1 MKQKKLLFILSL
13 LALNAASLVSCGGN
27 TSGLASNSTNQ
38 SSQSTSLVS
47 LSITPNLPTS
57 TSTSSST
64 PTPVVPDNQVKNYIL
79 FAHKEGIT
87 RFEAEEVDVSKYV
100 ISSDNPTKVIERPDA
115 SNGKFLAASTGDTA
129 KNSTF
134 EFSVSLDFDATIS
147 MTASY
152 AQSNKWKNYSQDLT
166 KSYTYIVDENRNMML
181 SSEKTVLSSR
191 TDITNWEQFNYTPI
205 TLNKGMH
212 TFSVK
217 VAENTGKGNPNIDY
231 FDFKITKVSGGI
243 VDDKV
248 PENDFHSS
256 IQYQYINDSD
266 YENVSKYA
274 NGVTELSKPRGIV
287 IDFKDEN
294 ISNNSFVLEYADN
307 EHFDNS
313 VIINNITSKKYAI
326 QNLKLGQDLYWR
338 VTDSQSNL
346 SKAKTQHLQVADKG
360 PRNIAIDGVSNV
372 RDIGGYKSSLV
383 SNGKIKQGLYYR
395 GANLNS
401 ISEDGKKEM
410 LRLGIKREIDMRD
423 SYQCLGPYV
432 DGIEYSAISIPSG
445 TESKRFEEFKDE
457 YKQIF
462 TIIANA
468 NKEPI
473 YLHCTAGAD
482 RTGIATFM
490 LLTLCGVSYEDT
502 ARDYLFTNFST
513 QGTRVPNYTSEFKAW
528 WSKLDNFEGNTKA
541 DKAKSW
547 LISKGITAEQ
557 VEKIRSIFVE
567 NYK

>member
-1 MKQKKLLFILSL
+1 MKQKKLLFTLSL
-13 LALNAASLVSCGGN
+13 LALNVAPLVSCGGN

-47 LSITPNLPTS
+47 LSATPNLPTS
-57 TSTSSST
+57 TSTSFST
-64 PTPVVPDNQVKNYIL
+64 PTPVVPDNQVKNYTL
-79 FAHKEGIT
+79 FAHKEGVT

-100 ISSDNPTKVIERPDA
+100 ISSDNPTKVVERPDA

-231 FDFKITKVSGGI
+231 FDFKITRVSGGI

-266 YENVSKYA
+266 YENISKYA

-294 ISNNSFVLEYADN
+294 ISSNSFVLEYADN

-326 QNLKLGQDLYWR
+326 QNLKLEQDLYWR

-346 SKAKTQHLQVADKG
+346 SKAKAKHLQVADKG

-383 SNGKIKQGLYYR
+383 NNGKIKQGLYYR

-432 DGIEYSAISIPSG
+432 DGIGYSAISIPSG
-445 TESKRFEEFKDE
+445 TEGKRFEEFKDE

-490 LLTLCGVSYEDT
+490 LLTLCGASYEDM

-547 LISKGITAEQ
+547 LISKGVTSEQ

-567 NYK
+567 NY

>member
-1 MKQKKLLFILSL
+1 MKQKKLLFTLSL
-13 LALNAASLVSCGGN
+13 LALNVASLVSCGDN

-47 LSITPNLPTS
+47 SSATPNLPTS
-57 TSTSSST
+57 ISTSSST

-100 ISSDNPTKVIERPDA
+100 ISSDNPTKVVERPDA

-134 EFSVSLDFDATIS
+134 EFKISLDFDGEVT

-152 AQSNKWKNYSQDLT
+152 AQSNKWKDYNQDLT

-181 SSEKTVLSSR
+181 SQDKTILNAR
-191 TDITNWEQFNYTPI
+191 IDITKWEEFSYTPI
-205 TLNKGMH
+205 TLNKGIH

-231 FDFKITKVSGGI
+231 FDFKITKVTGEVI
-243 VDDKV
+243 DDDKV
-248 PENDFHSS
+248 PENDFHSP
-256 IQYQYINDSD
+256 IQYQYLNDSN
-266 YENVSKYA
+266 YEDVSKYA

-287 IDFKDEN
+287 VDFSNEN
-294 ISNNSFVLEYADN
+294 IAGNSFVLEYADN
-307 EHFDNS
+307 NDFNNS
-313 VIINNITSKKYAI
+313 VIINNISSKSYAI

-338 VTDSQSNL
+338 VADSESNL
-346 SKAKTQHLQVADKG
+346 NKAKTQHLQVADKG

-432 DGIEYSAISIPSG
+432 DGITYSAISIPSG
-445 TESKRFEEFKDE
+445 TESKRFEEFNDE

-462 TIIANA
+462 TLIANA
-468 NKEPI
+468 DKEPI

-490 LLTLCGVSYEDT
+490 LLTVCGASYEDM

-528 WSKLDNFEGNTKA
+528 WSKLDTFEGNTKA

-547 LISKGITAEQ
+547 LISKGVTAEQ
-557 VEKIRSIFVE
+557 VEKIRTIFVE
-567 NYK
+567 NY

>member
-1 MKQKKLLFILSL
+1 MKQKKLLFTLSL
-13 LALNAASLVSCGGN
+13 LALNAVSLVSCGGN

-47 LSITPNLPTS
+47 LSTTPNLSTS

-294 ISNNSFVLEYADN
+294 ISSNSFVLEYADN

-360 PRNIAIDGVSNV
+360 PRNIEIDGVSNV

-383 SNGKIKQGLYYR
+383 SNGKDY
-395 GANLNS
+395 
-401 ISEDGKKEM
+401 
-410 LRLGIKREIDMRD
+410 
-423 SYQCLGPYV
+423 
-432 DGIEYSAISIPSG
+432 
-445 TESKRFEEFKDE
+445 
-457 YKQIF
+457 
-462 TIIANA
+462 IIVA
-468 NKEPI
+468 
-473 YLHCTAGAD
+473 
-482 RTGIATFM
+482 
-490 LLTLCGVSYEDT
+490 
-502 ARDYLFTNFST
+502 
-513 QGTRVPNYTSEFKAW
+513 
-528 WSKLDNFEGNTKA
+528 
-541 DKAKSW
+541 
-547 LISKGITAEQ
+547 LI
-557 VEKIRSIFVE
+557 
-567 NYK
+567 

>member
-1 MKQKKLLFILSL
+1 MKQKKLLFTLSL
-13 LALNAASLVSCGGN
+13 LALNAVSLVSCGGN
-27 TSGLASNSTNQ
+27 TSGLASNSTKQ

-47 LSITPNLPTS
+47 LSTTPNLSTS

-287 IDFKDEN
+287 VDFSNEN
-294 ISNNSFVLEYADN
+294 IAGNSFVLEYADN
-307 EHFDNS
+307 NDFNNS
-313 VIINNITSKKYAI
+313 VIINNISSKSYAI
-326 QNLKLGQDLYWR
+326 QNLKLGQELYWR
-338 VTDSQSNL
+338 VADSQSNL

-490 LLTLCGVSYEDT
+490 LLTLCGVSYEDM

-541 DKAKSW
+541 DKAQSW

>member
-1 MKQKKLLFILSL
+1 MKQNKLLLIASL
-13 LALNAASLVSCGGN
+13 LTINMAILVSCDDK
-27 TSGLASNSTNQ
+27 TSDVISNSSLPSTPSI
-38 SSQSTSLVS
+38 SSSIMATPSISTSPS
-47 LSITPNLPTS
+47 P
-57 TSTSSST
+57 ST
-64 PTPVVPDNQVKNYIL
+64 PEPVIPDNEVKDFTL
-79 FAHKEGIT
+79 FAYKEGTT

-100 ISSDNPTKVIERPDA
+100 ISSDNPTKVVERSDA

-134 EFSVSLDFDATIS
+134 EFKISLDFDGEVT

-152 AQSNKWKNYSQDLT
+152 AQSNKWKDYNQDLT

-181 SSEKTVLSSR
+181 SQDKTILNAR
-191 TDITNWEQFNYTPI
+191 TDITKWEEFSYTPI
-205 TLNKGMH
+205 TLNKGIH

-231 FDFKITKVSGGI
+231 FDFKITKVTGEVI
-243 VDDKV
+243 DDNKV
-248 PENDFHSS
+248 PENDFHSP
-256 IQYQYINDSD
+256 IQYQYLNDSN
-266 YENVSKYA
+266 YEDVSKYA

-287 IDFKDEN
+287 VDFSNEN
-294 ISNNSFVLEYADN
+294 IAGNSFVLEYADN
-307 EHFDNS
+307 NDFNNS
-313 VIINNITSKKYAI
+313 VIINNISSKSYAI
-326 QNLKLGQDLYWR
+326 QNLKLGQELYWR
-338 VTDSQSNL
+338 VADSQSNL

-383 SNGKIKQGLYYR
+383 NNGKIRQGLYYR

-432 DGIEYSAISIPSG
+432 DGISYSAVSIPSG

-462 TIIANA
+462 TLIANA
-468 NKEPI
+468 DKEPI

-490 LLTLCGVSYEDT
+490 LLTVCGASYEDM

-528 WSKLDNFEGNTKA
+528 WSKLDTFEGNTKA

-547 LISKGITAEQ
+547 LISKGVTAEQ
-557 VEKIRSIFVE
+557 VEKIRTIFVE
-567 NYK
+567 NY

>member
-1 MKQKKLLFILSL
+1 MKQNKLLLIASL
-13 LALNAASLVSCGGN
+13 LTINMVILVSCDDK
-27 TSGLASNSTNQ
+27 TSDVISNSSLPSTPSI
-38 SSQSTSLVS
+38 SSSITATPSISTSPS
-47 LSITPNLPTS
+47 P
-57 TSTSSST
+57 ST
-64 PTPVVPDNQVKNYIL
+64 PEPVIPDNEVKDFTL
-79 FAHKEGIT
+79 FAYKEGTT

-100 ISSDNPTKVIERPDA
+100 ISSDNPTKVVERSDA

-134 EFSVSLDFDATIS
+134 EFKISLDFDGEVT

-152 AQSNKWKNYSQDLT
+152 AQSNKWKDYNQDLT

-181 SSEKTVLSSR
+181 SQDKTILNAR
-191 TDITNWEQFNYTPI
+191 TDITKWEEFSYTPI
-205 TLNKGMH
+205 TLNKGIH
-212 TFSVK
+212 IFSVK

-231 FDFKITKVSGGI
+231 FDFKITKVTGEVI
-243 VDDKV
+243 DDDKV
-248 PENDFHSS
+248 PENDFHSP
-256 IQYQYINDSD
+256 IQYQYLNDSN
-266 YENVSKYA
+266 YEDVSKYA
-274 NGVTELSKPRGIV
+274 KGVTELSKPRGIV
-287 IDFKDEN
+287 VDFSNEN
-294 ISNNSFVLEYADN
+294 IAGNSFVLEYADN
-307 EHFDNS
+307 NDFNNS
-313 VIINNITSKKYAI
+313 VIINNISSKSYPI
-326 QNLKLGQDLYWR
+326 QNLKLGQELYWR
-338 VTDSQSNL
+338 VADSQSNL
-346 SKAKTQHLQVADKG
+346 SKAKTQRLQVADKG

-383 SNGKIKQGLYYR
+383 NNGKIRQGLYYR

-432 DGIEYSAISIPSG
+432 DGISYSAVSIPSG
-445 TESKRFEEFKDE
+445 TESKRFEEFNDE

-462 TIIANA
+462 TLIANA
-468 NKEPI
+468 DKEPI

-490 LLTLCGVSYEDT
+490 LLTVCGASYEDM

-528 WSKLDNFEGNTKA
+528 WSKLDTFEGNTKA
-541 DKAKSW
+541 AKAKSW
-547 LISKGITAEQ
+547 LISKGVTAEQ
-557 VEKIRSIFVE
+557 VEKIRTIFVE
-567 NYK
+567 NY

>member
-1 MKQKKLLFILSL
+1 MKQNKLLLIASL
-13 LALNAASLVSCGGN
+13 LTINMAILVSCDDK
-27 TSGLASNSTNQ
+27 TSDVISNSSLPSTPSI
-38 SSQSTSLVS
+38 SSSITANPSISTSPS
-47 LSITPNLPTS
+47 P
-57 TSTSSST
+57 ST
-64 PTPVVPDNQVKNYIL
+64 PEPVIPDNEVKDFTL
-79 FAHKEGIT
+79 FAYKEGTT

-100 ISSDNPTKVIERPDA
+100 ISSDNPTKVVERSDA

-134 EFSVSLDFDATIS
+134 EFKISLDFDGEVT

-152 AQSNKWKNYSQDLT
+152 AQSNKWKDYNQDLT

-181 SSEKTVLSSR
+181 SQDKTILNAR
-191 TDITNWEQFNYTPI
+191 TDITKWEEFSYTPI
-205 TLNKGMH
+205 TLNKGIH

-231 FDFKITKVSGGI
+231 LDFNIIKVTGEVI
-243 VDDKV
+243 DDNKV
-248 PENDFHSS
+248 PENDFHSP
-256 IQYQYINDSD
+256 IQYQYLNDSN
-266 YENVSKYA
+266 YEDVSKYA

-287 IDFKDEN
+287 VDFSNEN
-294 ISNNSFVLEYADN
+294 IAGNSFVLEYADN
-307 EHFDNS
+307 NDFNNS
-313 VIINNITSKKYAI
+313 VIINNISSKSYAI
-326 QNLKLGQDLYWR
+326 QNLKLGQELYWR
-338 VTDSQSNL
+338 VADSQSNL

-383 SNGKIKQGLYYR
+383 NNGKIRQGLYYR

-432 DGIEYSAISIPSG
+432 DGITYSAISIPSG

-462 TIIANA
+462 TLIANA
-468 NKEPI
+468 DKEPI

-490 LLTLCGVSYEDT
+490 LLTVCGASYEDM

-528 WSKLDNFEGNTKA
+528 WSKLDTFEGNTKA

-547 LISKGITAEQ
+547 LISKGVTAEQ
-557 VEKIRSIFVE
+557 VEKIRTIFVE
-567 NYK
+567 NY

>member
-1 MKQKKLLFILSL
+1 MKQKKLLFTLSL
-13 LALNAASLVSCGGN
+13 LALIAASLVSCGGN

-47 LSITPNLPTS
+47 LSTTPNLPTS

-100 ISSDNPTKVIERPDA
+100 ISSDNPTKVVERPDA

-205 TLNKGMH
+205 TLNKGIH

-248 PENDFHSS
+248 PKNDFHSS

-274 NGVTELSKPRGIV
+274 NGVTELSKPRGIM

-294 ISNNSFVLEYADN
+294 ISSNSFVLEYADN

-313 VIINNITSKKYAI
+313 VITNNITSKNYAI
-326 QNLKLGQDLYWR
+326 QNLKLRQDLYWR
-338 VTDSQSNL
+338 VADSESNL
-346 SKAKTQHLQVADKG
+346 SKAKTQHLQVADKW

-432 DGIEYSAISIPSG
+432 DGISYSAVSIPSG

-490 LLTLCGVSYEDT
+490 LLTLCGASYEDM

-541 DKAKSW
+541 DQAKSW

>member
-1 MKQKKLLFILSL
+1 
-13 LALNAASLVSCGGN
+13 
-27 TSGLASNSTNQ
+27 
-38 SSQSTSLVS
+38 
-47 LSITPNLPTS
+47 
-57 TSTSSST
+57 
-64 PTPVVPDNQVKNYIL
+64 
-79 FAHKEGIT
+79 
-87 RFEAEEVDVSKYV
+87 
-100 ISSDNPTKVIERPDA
+100 
-115 SNGKFLAASTGDTA
+115 
-129 KNSTF
+129 
-134 EFSVSLDFDATIS
+134 

-152 AQSNKWKNYSQDLT
+152 AQSNKWKDYNQDLT

-181 SSEKTVLSSR
+181 SQDKTILNAR
-191 TDITNWEQFNYTPI
+191 TDITKWEEFSYTPI
-205 TLNKGMH
+205 TLNKGIH

-231 FDFKITKVSGGI
+231 FDFKITKVTGEVI
-243 VDDKV
+243 DDNKV
-248 PENDFHSS
+248 PENDFHSP
-256 IQYQYINDSD
+256 IQYQYLNDSN
-266 YENVSKYA
+266 YEDVSKYA

-287 IDFKDEN
+287 VDFSNEN
-294 ISNNSFVLEYADN
+294 IAGNSFVLEYADN
-307 EHFDNS
+307 NDFNNS
-313 VIINNITSKKYAI
+313 VIINNISSKSYAI
-326 QNLKLGQDLYWR
+326 QNLKLGQELYWR
-338 VTDSQSNL
+338 VADSQSNL

-383 SNGKIKQGLYYR
+383 NNGKIRQGLYYR

-432 DGIEYSAISIPSG
+432 DGISYSAVSIPSG

-462 TIIANA
+462 TLIANA
-468 NKEPI
+468 DKEPI

-490 LLTLCGVSYEDT
+490 LLTVCGASYEDM

-528 WSKLDNFEGNTKA
+528 WSKLDTFEGNTKA

-547 LISKGITAEQ
+547 LISKGVTAEQ
-557 VEKIRSIFVE
+557 VEKIRTIFVE
-567 NYK
+567 NY

>member
-1 MKQKKLLFILSL
+1 MKQNKLLLIASL
-13 LALNAASLVSCGGN
+13 LTINMAILVSCDDK
-27 TSGLASNSTNQ
+27 TSDVISNSSLPSTPSI
-38 SSQSTSLVS
+38 SSSITATSSISTSPS
-47 LSITPNLPTS
+47 P
-57 TSTSSST
+57 ST
-64 PTPVVPDNQVKNYIL
+64 PEPVIPDNEVKDFTL
-79 FAHKEGIT
+79 FAYKEGTT

-100 ISSDNPTKVIERPDA
+100 ISSDNPTKVVERSDA

-134 EFSVSLDFDATIS
+134 EFKISLDFDGEVT

-152 AQSNKWKNYSQDLT
+152 AQSNKWKDYNQDLT

-181 SSEKTVLSSR
+181 SQDKTILNAR
-191 TDITNWEQFNYTPI
+191 TDITKWEEFSYTPI
-205 TLNKGMH
+205 TLNKGIH

-231 FDFKITKVSGGI
+231 FDFKITKVSGEI

-294 ISNNSFVLEYADN
+294 ISSNSFVLEYADN

-432 DGIEYSAISIPSG
+432 DGISYSAVSIPSG
-445 TESKRFEEFKDE
+445 TESKRFEDFKDE

-490 LLTLCGVSYEDT
+490 LLTVCGASYEDM

-541 DKAKSW
+541 DKAKLW

>member
-1 MKQKKLLFILSL
+1 MKQNKLLLIASL
-13 LALNAASLVSCGGN
+13 LTINMAILVSCDDK
-27 TSGLASNSTNQ
+27 TSDVISNSSLPSTPSI
-38 SSQSTSLVS
+38 SSSIMATPSISTSPS
-47 LSITPNLPTS
+47 P
-57 TSTSSST
+57 ST
-64 PTPVVPDNQVKNYIL
+64 PEPVIPDNEVKDFTL
-79 FAHKEGIT
+79 FAYKEGTT

-100 ISSDNPTKVIERPDA
+100 ISSDNPTKVVERSDA

-134 EFSVSLDFDATIS
+134 EFKISLDFDGEVT

-152 AQSNKWKNYSQDLT
+152 AQSNKWKDYNQDLT

-181 SSEKTVLSSR
+181 SQDKTILNAR
-191 TDITNWEQFNYTPI
+191 TDITKWEEFSYTPI
-205 TLNKGMH
+205 TLNKGIH

-231 FDFKITKVSGGI
+231 FDFKITKVTGEVI
-243 VDDKV
+243 DDDKV
-248 PENDFHSS
+248 PENDFHSP
-256 IQYQYINDSD
+256 IQYQYLNDSN
-266 YENVSKYA
+266 YEDVSKYA

-287 IDFKDEN
+287 VDFSNEN
-294 ISNNSFVLEYADN
+294 IAGNSFVLEYADN
-307 EHFDNS
+307 NDFNNS
-313 VIINNITSKKYAI
+313 VIINNISSKSYAI
-326 QNLKLGQDLYWR
+326 QNLKLGQELYWR
-338 VTDSQSNL
+338 VADSQSNL

-383 SNGKIKQGLYYR
+383 NNGKIRQGLYYR

-432 DGIEYSAISIPSG
+432 DGITYSAISIPSG

-462 TIIANA
+462 TLIANA
-468 NKEPI
+468 DKEPI

-490 LLTLCGVSYEDT
+490 LLTVCGASYEDM

-528 WSKLDNFEGNTKA
+528 WSKLDTFEGNTKA

-547 LISKGITAEQ
+547 LISKGVTAEQ
-557 VEKIRSIFVE
+557 VEKIRTIFVE
-567 NYK
+567 NY

>member
-1 MKQKKLLFILSL
+1 MKQKKLLFTLSM
-13 LALNAASLVSCGGN
+13 LALNAAILASCGGK
-27 TSGLASNSTNQ
+27 TSGVTSNITTPPSPLTP
-38 SSQSTSLVS
+38 LVS
-47 LSITPNLPTS
+47 PSTTPNPSTS

-64 PTPVVPDNQVKNYIL
+64 TPVTPDNEVKNHTL

-87 RFEAEEVDVSKYV
+87 RFEAEEVDVTKYV
-100 ISSDNPTKVIERPDA
+100 ISSDNPTKVVERTDA

-134 EFSVSLDFDATIS
+134 EFNISLDFDATIT
-147 MTASY
+147 MAASY
-152 AQSNKWKNYSQDLT
+152 AQSNKWKDYDQDLT

-181 SSEKTVLSSR
+181 SQDKTVLSAR
-191 TDITNWEQFNYTPI
+191 TDITKWEEFSYTPI
-205 TLNKGMH
+205 TLNKGTH

-217 VAENTGKGNPNIDY
+217 IAENTGKGNPNIDY
-231 FDFKITKVSGGI
+231 LDFNIIKVTGGVI
-243 VDDKV
+243 DDDKV

-256 IQYQYINDSD
+256 IQYKYISDTD

-274 NGVTELSKPRGIV
+274 NGVTELSKPKGIV
-287 IDFKDEN
+287 VDFKDEN
-294 ISNNSFVLEYADN
+294 ISSNSFVLEYADN
-307 EHFDNS
+307 NDFENS
-313 VIINNITSKKYAI
+313 IIVNNITSSNYAI
-326 QNLKLGQDLYWR
+326 QNLKLGQELYWR

-346 SKAKTQHLQVADKG
+346 SKSKVHNIQVADKG
-360 PRNIAIDGVSNV
+360 PRNMSIDGVSNV
-372 RDIGGYKSSLV
+372 RDVGGYKSSLV
-383 SNGKIKQGLYYR
+383 KDGKIKQGLYYR

-401 ISEDGKKEM
+401 ITESGKKEM

-432 DGIEYSAISIPSG
+432 DGISYSAISIPSG

-462 TIIANA
+462 TLIANA
-468 NKEPI
+468 DKEPI

-490 LLTLCGVSYEDT
+490 LLTLCGASYEDM

-547 LISKGITAEQ
+547 LVSKGVTAEQ
-557 VEKIRSIFVE
+557 VEKIRTIFVE
-567 NYK
+567 NY

>member
-1 MKQKKLLFILSL
+1 MKQNKLLLIASL
-13 LALNAASLVSCGGN
+13 LTINMVILVSCDDK
-27 TSGLASNSTNQ
+27 TSDVISNSSLPSTPSI
-38 SSQSTSLVS
+38 SSSITATPSISTSPS
-47 LSITPNLPTS
+47 P
-57 TSTSSST
+57 ST
-64 PTPVVPDNQVKNYIL
+64 PEPVIPDNEVKDFTL
-79 FAHKEGIT
+79 FAYKEGTT

-100 ISSDNPTKVIERPDA
+100 ISSDNPTKVVERLDA

-134 EFSVSLDFDATIS
+134 EFKISLDFDGEVT

-152 AQSNKWKNYSQDLT
+152 AQSNKWKDYNQDLT

-181 SSEKTVLSSR
+181 SQDKTILNAR
-191 TDITNWEQFNYTPI
+191 TDITKWEEFSYTPI
-205 TLNKGMH
+205 TLNKGIH

-231 FDFKITKVSGGI
+231 FDFKITKVTGEVI
-243 VDDKV
+243 DDDKV
-248 PENDFHSS
+248 PENDFHSP
-256 IQYQYINDSD
+256 IQYQYLNDSN
-266 YENVSKYA
+266 YEDVSKYA

-287 IDFKDEN
+287 VDFSNEN
-294 ISNNSFVLEYADN
+294 IAGNSFVLEYADN
-307 EHFDNS
+307 NDFNNS
-313 VIINNITSKKYAI
+313 VIINNISSKSYPI
-326 QNLKLGQDLYWR
+326 QNLKLGQELYWR
-338 VTDSQSNL
+338 VADSQSNL
-346 SKAKTQHLQVADKG
+346 SKAKTQRLQVADKG

-383 SNGKIKQGLYYR
+383 NNGKIRQGLYYR

-432 DGIEYSAISIPSG
+432 DGITYSAISIPSG

-462 TIIANA
+462 TLIANA
-468 NKEPI
+468 DKEPI

-490 LLTLCGVSYEDT
+490 LLTVCGASYEDM

-528 WSKLDNFEGNTKA
+528 WSKLDTFEGNTKA

-547 LISKGITAEQ
+547 LISKGVTAEQ
-557 VEKIRSIFVE
+557 VEKIRTIFVE
-567 NYK
+567 NY